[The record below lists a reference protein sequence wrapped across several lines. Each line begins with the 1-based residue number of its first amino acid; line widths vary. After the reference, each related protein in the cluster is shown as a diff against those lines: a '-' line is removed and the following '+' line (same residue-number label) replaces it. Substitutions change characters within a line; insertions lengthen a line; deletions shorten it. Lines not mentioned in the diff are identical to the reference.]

1 MSTYPVHEL
10 LRMWRSESLGVDQ
23 AVGHTLQHI
32 SLLCD
37 QTTRLEHQQARFEQ
51 HGSALEQQI
60 IHLEQQVASIM
71 QRLVALEQTPSGGDS
86 PPPRR
91 RQKPR

>member
-37 QTTRLEHQQARFEQ
+37 QTTRLEHQQARLN
-51 HGSALEQQI
+51 SMVRPLNNRLSI
-60 IHLEQQVASIM
+60 WNNRSRASCN
-71 QRLVALEQTPSGGDS
+71 AW
-86 PPPRR
+86 
-91 RQKPR
+91 